1 MSPHRSGLGQ
11 CGAKVRAMWRREP
24 EGKEEEPALNRW
36 QQHPSCTRS
45 CLLSRPNTTTALLSI
60 NKFWKENQQKEHKTM
75 TKRTRVFF
83 YAFAPAWSRAG
94 GPGPD
99 LRSGGRGATRSPN
112 PWRTRGSAEPWWR
125 RRAPRLRRARAPSA
139 LALPPLDP
147 VQ

>member
-83 YAFAPAWSRAG
+83 YAFAPAWPPGLLA
-94 GPGPD
+94 GPD

-112 PWRTRGSAEPWWR
+112 PWRPPAGEGPFGP
-125 RRAPRLRRARAPSA
+125 RAPPAGPRIADRGLTGPGAR
-139 LALPPLDP
+139 
-147 VQ
+147 